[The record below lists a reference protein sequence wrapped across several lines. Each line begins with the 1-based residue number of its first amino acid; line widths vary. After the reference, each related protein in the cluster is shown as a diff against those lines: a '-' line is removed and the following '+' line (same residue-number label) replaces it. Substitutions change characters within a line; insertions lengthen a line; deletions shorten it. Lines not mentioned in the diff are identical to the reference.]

1 MEDQFIAH
9 ARNTLYAYAR
19 ARCGGD
25 STVRRAVAVA
35 GESHRNQLRDGGE
48 AYIIHPLRVATHF
61 LVFWDEPGLTQSDV
75 ASAVLHD
82 VLEDDPDMSLG
93 RLAEE
98 FGADVADAVFRLS
111 RKTPQ
116 GTLTP
121 AQYRGT
127 LLESSRKVQVIKLC
141 DRLDNIL
148 SLYSCPDAAKVQRY
162 LDQTAE
168 FYGPLGEKANL
179 PDLTRS
185 ILEEVEQ
192 LRGPASD
199 G

>member
-1 MEDQFIAH
+1 MEEQFIAH
-9 ARNTLYAYAR
+9 ARHTLFAYAR

-25 STVRRAVAVA
+25 ATVRRAVAVA
-35 GESHRNQLRDGGE
+35 GESHRNQFRDGGE

-61 LVFWDEPGLTQSDV
+61 LVFWDEPGLTEPDV

-82 VLEDDPDMSLG
+82 VIEDDPGMSRD
-93 RLAEE
+93 RLAAE
-98 FGADVADAVFRLS
+98 FGADVADAVHRLS
-111 RKTPQ
+111 RKTSE
-116 GTLTP
+116 GKLAP
-121 AQYRGT
+121 AEYRRT
-127 LLESSRKVQVIKLC
+127 LLESNRKVQVIKLC

-148 SLYSCPDAAKVQRY
+148 SLYSCPDVAKVQRY

-168 FYGPLGEKANL
+168 FYGPLGAKANL

-192 LRGPASD
+192 LRNPAA
-199 G
+199 GQ